1 MFHDGDLQSGIT
13 TAIQQSKT
21 VACFV
26 RDDSEASAIWED
38 KWIRNGNLK
47 DLISQKAVLLR
58 IQQGSQEAGFL
69 EAFCPITRVPA
80 LIFICNGQLVEHLA
94 NGIDRDIF
102 DALLKKALDPDGAT
116 YHSSG
121 AAPPNMSSDAVQRGA
136 QGGAG
141 QKLFSDA
148 AVAGGNTAHAATS
161 DLLPSAGND
170 TDQTMRDT
178 PPMVDASDA
187 DPIAASDPPPA
198 PTERDVPASVMDAP
212 SSQPTTQPAVPSS
225 APPDHVQQLL
235 EERRIRIEAERLLR
249 REQEK
254 AERAAIA
261 EGKRKA
267 VDAEVADPKKAGEL
281 SYAAQQRAKQA
292 EVRKERDRILRTIE
306 ADKQERKEKEE
317 RRRTL
322 AKAEAAKARG
332 ESEAPDAGQTQRS
345 QQSSQPTRPASSTCA
360 LQVRLFDGS
369 TIRTHFE
376 DPQTQT
382 LSTAVR
388 SWIDQHLTNTSS
400 APLPPYTFRQIL
412 SPHPNRTLSISEESE
427 SLQSLGLTPT
437 ATLVIVPIQGYSE
450 AYSSAGATGLVSRG
464 LAAGYGVASWGVG
477 LVTGA
482 LGTVTGVGRAVP
494 EPYVAGT
501 EQEEPPDAKKAAQP
515 GSVTEGRSE
524 GRVRTLADQR
534 EGEGK
539 GKRQQFY
546 NGNQTNFEPRKD
558 DEHDE

>member
-1 MFHDGDLQSGIT
+1 
-13 TAIQQSKT
+13 
-21 VACFV
+21 
-26 RDDSEASAIWED
+26 
-38 KWIRNGNLK
+38 
-47 DLISQKAVLLR
+47 
-58 IQQGSQEAGFL
+58 
-69 EAFCPITRVPA
+69 
-80 LIFICNGQLVEHLA
+80 
-94 NGIDRDIF
+94 
-102 DALLKKALDPDGAT
+102 
-116 YHSSG
+116 
-121 AAPPNMSSDAVQRGA
+121 MSTDAVQRGA

-141 QKLFSDA
+141 QEPSSGA
-148 AVAGGNTAHAATS
+148 AVAGGSTAHAATS
-161 DLLPSAGND
+161 DSLPSAEND
-170 TDQTMRDT
+170 TEQTMSDT

-187 DPIAASDPPPA
+187 EPTAASDPPLA
-198 PTERDVPASVMDAP
+198 PTERDVPASFVNTP
-212 SSQPTTQPAVPSS
+212 SSQPTAQPTVPSS
-225 APPDHVQQLL
+225 APPDNVQQLL
-235 EERRIRIEAERLLR
+235 EERRIRIEAERQLR
-249 REQEK
+249 REQAK

-292 EVRKERDRILRTIE
+292 EARKERDRILRTIE

-317 RRRTL
+317 RRRAL

-332 ESEAPDAGQTQRS
+332 ESEAPDAAQTQPS
-345 QQSSQPTRPASSTCA
+345 QQSSQPSQPTRPASSTCA

-464 LAAGYGVASWGVG
+464 LAAGYGVASWGLG
-477 LVTGA
+477 LVAGA
-482 LGTVTGVGRAVP
+482 LGAVTGVGHAVP

-501 EQEEPPDAKKAAQP
+501 EQEGPPNAKKAAQP
-515 GSVTEGRSE
+515 GPVMEGRAE

-534 EGEGK
+534 ERE

>member
-13 TAIQQSKT
+13 AAIQQSKI

-38 KWIRNGNLK
+38 NWIRNGNLK

-80 LIFICNGQLVEHLA
+80 LIFIRNGQLVQHLA
-94 NGIDRDIF
+94 NGIDRSIF
-102 DALLKKALDPDGAT
+102 D
-116 YHSSG
+116 
-121 AAPPNMSSDAVQRGA
+121 
-136 QGGAG
+136 
-141 QKLFSDA
+141 
-148 AVAGGNTAHAATS
+148 
-161 DLLPSAGND
+161 ND
-170 TDQTMRDT
+170 TEQTMSDT

-187 DPIAASDPPPA
+187 EPTAASDPPLA
-198 PTERDVPASVMDAP
+198 PTERDVPASFVNTP
-212 SSQPTTQPAVPSS
+212 SSQPTAQPTVPSS
-225 APPDHVQQLL
+225 APPDN
-235 EERRIRIEAERLLR
+235 
-249 REQEK
+249 
-254 AERAAIA
+254 RAAIA

-292 EVRKERDRILRTIE
+292 EARKERDRILRTIE

-317 RRRTL
+317 RRRAL

-332 ESEAPDAGQTQRS
+332 ESEAPDAAQTQPS
-345 QQSSQPTRPASSTCA
+345 QQSSQPSQPTRPASSTCA

-464 LAAGYGVASWGVG
+464 LAAGYGVASWGLG
-477 LVTGA
+477 LVAGA
-482 LGTVTGVGRAVP
+482 LGAVTGVGHAVP

-501 EQEEPPDAKKAAQP
+501 EQEGPPNAKKAAQP
-515 GSVTEGRSE
+515 GPVMEGRAE

-534 EGEGK
+534 ERE

-546 NGNQTNFEPRKD
+546 NGNQVSFTRPWTSWWRSPNSR
-558 DEHDE
+558 